1 MNLMYKIVIAYFLDL
16 IFGDPYCIPHPIV
29 FIGKLIKK
37 LENFYYKIKINK
49 KISGFLMNLSVLFIV
64 YSIFYFINKIQ
75 VLEIYFLYTI
85 LASKSLVKETKKV
98 YLALKNNDIKKA
110 RLMLSY
116 LVSRNTEDLEEK
128 DIIKGTVETCS
139 ENITDGIIA
148 PLFYMFIGGLPLA
161 MTYKAINT
169 MDSMV
174 GYKNEKYK
182 DFGFFSAKLDDVANF
197 IPARLSGLLFIPIS
211 CIFLGYDFKNSLK
224 IFFRDRKNHSS
235 PNSAH
240 TESAVAGALNIQLG
254 GPTKYFGVVEE
265 KKYIGDKKNELTI
278 KNIRDN
284 HRIIYLSGFIGLIFF
299 VLVFGGIYGFTWR

>member
-1 MNLMYKIVIAYFLDL
+1 MNLIYKIVIAYFLDL
-16 IFGDPYCIPHPIV
+16 MYGDPYNIPHPIV
-29 FIGKLIKK
+29 FIGKLIKRM
-37 LENFYYKIKINK
+37 ENFYYKIKINK
-49 KISGFLMNLSVLFIV
+49 KTTGFLMNISVLFVVYIV
-64 YSIFYFINKIQ
+64 SYFISKIQ
-75 VLEIYFLYTI
+75 ILEIYFLYTI
-85 LASKSLVKETKKV
+85 LASKSLVKETQKV
-98 YLALKNNDIKKA
+98 YVALKDNDIEKA

-128 DIIKGTVETCS
+128 AIIKGTVETCS

-278 KNIRDN
+278 KNIKDN
-284 HRIIYLSGFIGLIFF
+284 HRIIYLSGLIALVFF
-299 VLVFGGIYGFTWR
+299 VLVFGGIYGFAWR

>member
-1 MNLMYKIVIAYFLDL
+1 MNLIYKIVIAYFLDL
-16 IFGDPYCIPHPIV
+16 MFGDPYNIPHPIV
-29 FIGKLIKK
+29 FIGKLIKRM
-37 LENFYYKIKINK
+37 ENFYYKIKINK
-49 KISGFLMNLSVLFIV
+49 KTTGFLMNISVLFVVYIV
-64 YSIFYFINKIQ
+64 SYFISKIQ
-75 VLEIYFLYTI
+75 ILEIYFLYTI
-85 LASKSLVKETKKV
+85 LASKSLVKETQKV
-98 YLALKNNDIKKA
+98 YVALKDNDIEKA

-128 DIIKGTVETCS
+128 AIIKGTVETCS

-278 KNIRDN
+278 KNIKDN
-284 HRIIYLSGFIGLIFF
+284 HRIIYLSSLIALVFF
-299 VLVFGGIYGFTWR
+299 VLVFGGIYGFAWR

>member
-1 MNLMYKIVIAYFLDL
+1 MNLIYKIVIAYFLDL
-16 IFGDPYCIPHPIV
+16 MFGDPYNIPHPIV
-29 FIGKLIKK
+29 FIGKLIKRM
-37 LENFYYKIKINK
+37 ENFYYKIKINK
-49 KISGFLMNLSVLFIV
+49 KTTGFLMNISVLFVVYIV
-64 YSIFYFINKIQ
+64 SYFISKMQI
-75 VLEIYFLYTI
+75 LEIYFLYTI
-85 LASKSLVKETKKV
+85 LASKSLVKETQKV
-98 YLALKNNDIKKA
+98 YVALKDNDIEKA

-116 LVSRNTEDLEEK
+116 LVSRNTEDLEEEA
-128 DIIKGTVETCS
+128 IIKGTVETCS

-148 PLFYMFIGGLPLA
+148 PLFYMFIGGMPLA

-278 KNIRDN
+278 KNIKDN
-284 HRIIYLSGFIGLIFF
+284 HRIIYLSGLIAFIFF
-299 VLVFGGIYGFTWR
+299 VLVFGGIYGFAWR

>member
-16 IFGDPYCIPHPIV
+16 IFGDPYSIPHPIV

-37 LENFYYKIKINK
+37 LENFYYSKKINK

-64 YSIFYFINKIQ
+64 YLIFYFVNKIQ

-169 MDSMV
+169 LDSMV

-197 IPARLSGLLFIPIS
+197 IPSRLSGLLFIPIS
-211 CIFLGYDFKNSLK
+211 CIFLGYDFKNSIK

-284 HRIIYLSGFIGLIFF
+284 HKIIYLSGFIGLIFF